1 MIGIHRNSQTNPVSI
16 HSRYH
21 KIINEIESNQEDIPL
36 NGVHLKVLYNLFTRS
51 QAFGRGP
58 PLSLSDRFAI
68 QMKTKQLVEALN
80 AANVVPDNKP
90 EGVVPN
96 EETKQ
101 PEDDNQ
107 GEVINDDQNEVL
119 LDEED
124 NQREEDILD
133 RLSNV
138 VVSENDS
145 D

>member
-1 MIGIHRNSQTNPVSI
+1 M
-16 HSRYH
+16 
-21 KIINEIESNQEDIPL
+21 

-119 LDEED
+119 LDDED